1 MIDIYTDNTF
11 DERKFL
17 WNTFL
22 EVKAKLLLHNSPWI
36 IGRDFNEIIH
46 CAEHFSLDFKG
57 ITPQMIEFKYCIDDL
72 EAKDLRFH
80 GAPFLWTNKQQA
92 VPISKK
98 LDHHTPS
105 LANIEV
111 ALRVAGTWPFK
122 FYNFLIAHPDFL
134 TTIQEG
140 WKVLQPETWSL
151 SALSKKQ
158 KIFEKYLK
166 KLHKNNY
173 SEIQKKSR
181 RMKSKRQTCITLDEW
196 KMSIFIRNQEF
207 SG

>member
-1 MIDIYTDNTF
+1 MFLTLLHKSRQEITCIVLYPRLSTFTMIDIYTDNTF

-98 LDHHTPS
+98 LD
-105 LANIEV
+105 LV
-111 ALRVAGTWPFK
+111 
-122 FYNFLIAHPDFL
+122 LIN
-134 TTIQEG
+134 E
-140 WKVLQPETWSL
+140 E
-151 SALSKKQ
+151 
-158 KIFEKYLK
+158 
-166 KLHKNNY
+166 
-173 SEIQKKSR
+173 
-181 RMKSKRQTCITLDEW
+181 
-196 KMSIFIRNQEF
+196 
-207 SG
+207 

>member
-1 MIDIYTDNTF
+1 MIWKLRIF
-11 DERKFL
+11 DFMEHHSFGQINNKLFL
-17 WNTFL
+17 YLKNWTLCWSMRN
-22 EVKAKLLLHNSPWI
+22 ENSPFQIAW
-36 IGRDFNEIIH
+36 RNL
-46 CAEHFSLDFKG
+46 CPPYFSD
-57 ITPQMIEFKYCIDDL
+57 
-72 EAKDLRFH
+72 
-80 GAPFLWTNKQQA
+80 
-92 VPISKK
+92 
-98 LDHHTPS
+98 HTPS

-181 RMKSKRQTCITLDEW
+181 RMKSKRQTYSAGIFNQ
-196 KMSIFIRNQEF
+196 SI
-207 SG
+207 